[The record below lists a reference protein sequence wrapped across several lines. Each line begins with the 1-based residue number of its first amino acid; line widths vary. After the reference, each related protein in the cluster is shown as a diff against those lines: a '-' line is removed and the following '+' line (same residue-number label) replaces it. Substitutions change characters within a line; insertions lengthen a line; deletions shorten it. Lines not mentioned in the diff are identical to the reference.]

1 MTETN
6 DLLAPLSEKLEALK
20 KRQEIISLEILEL
33 GNEIK
38 QLKNLHESLPLEKEY
53 VSVTDFSEN
62 HSEAEAQNESR
73 NFGSTKPELPINR
86 PDYLAA
92 RPGRPI
98 KVKSDLEKFIG
109 ENLINKIGIAI
120 TVIGVAIGAKY
131 SIDHDLISPLA
142 RIVLAYLI
150 GLVLLGVGLKLKK
163 NYLSYSAVLVS
174 GAIAIVYFVTYL
186 AYSLYGFIPQSA
198 SFLMMVIFTA
208 GGVYTSIN
216 YNRQIIAHIGMVG
229 AYAVPFLLGDNSGSV
244 LILFSYIALINI
256 GILVISFRKYW
267 KPLYYVS
274 FIITWLTYFSWF
286 AEKFMKNGDFGIALT
301 FLTVFF
307 VIFYAV
313 LLAYKLLKKELFDIN
328 DVFLLLANSFIFYGL
343 GYSIFKTNDSAQNL
357 LGIFT
362 LINAA
367 IHLVVGVVI
376 YSQKLAD
383 KNLYYLVVGLVLTFI
398 TIAIPVQL
406 NGNWV
411 TLLWGGEAALLFWI
425 GRTKKIQFYEIIG
438 YVLILLTFISII
450 QDWTTVYD
458 CYIPGKP
465 ETKIVPLFNI
475 NFLTSFFVIA
485 SFGFIN
491 YLNSD
496 QKYPEAIG
504 SRVELER
511 IVSLLIPATL
521 LIVLYYSF
529 RIEIATYWNQL
540 YLDSSKLAENA
551 NHPISDHIQ
560 DSDLL
565 KFQSVWIINYSL
577 LMISLL
583 SFFNIKK
590 LKSFDLGVVTLILS
604 SICLVVFLVQ
614 GLSDLGSLRDSYI
627 NKTMSEYYPRT
638 SYNIGLRYI
647 CYSFVGLTL
656 YSMYK
661 YMIHELFQQTGVGL
675 KIVYDS
681 LLHITL
687 LWIASSELLSW
698 MEILKFSQSS
708 KLGLTILW
716 GVYALVVIV
725 LGIWKKKKH
734 LRVGAIA
741 LFGVTLYKLFFFDIS
756 DLDTIAKT
764 IVFLS
769 LGVLLLII
777 SFLYNKYKHL
787 ISD

>member
-1 MTETN
+1 M
-6 DLLAPLSEKLEALK
+6 
-20 KRQEIISLEILEL
+20 
-33 GNEIK
+33 
-38 QLKNLHESLPLEKEY
+38 
-53 VSVTDFSEN
+53 
-62 HSEAEAQNESR
+62 
-73 NFGSTKPELPINR
+73 
-86 PDYLAA
+86 
-92 RPGRPI
+92 
-98 KVKSDLEKFIG
+98 
-109 ENLINKIGIAI
+109 
-120 TVIGVAIGAKY
+120 
-131 SIDHDLISPLA
+131 
-142 RIVLAYLI
+142 
-150 GLVLLGVGLKLKK
+150 
-163 NYLSYSAVLVS
+163 
-174 GAIAIVYFVTYL
+174 
-186 AYSLYGFIPQSA
+186 
-198 SFLMMVIFTA
+198 
-208 GGVYTSIN
+208 
-216 YNRQIIAHIGMVG
+216 
-229 AYAVPFLLGDNSGSV
+229 
-244 LILFSYIALINI
+244 
-256 GILVISFRKYW
+256 
-267 KPLYYVS
+267 
-274 FIITWLTYFSWF
+274 
-286 AEKFMKNGDFGIALT
+286 
-301 FLTVFF
+301 
-307 VIFYAV
+307 
-313 LLAYKLLKKELFDIN
+313 
-328 DVFLLLANSFIFYGL
+328 
-343 GYSIFKTNDSAQNL
+343 
-357 LGIFT
+357 
-362 LINAA
+362 
-367 IHLVVGVVI
+367 
-376 YSQKLAD
+376 
-383 KNLYYLVVGLVLTFI
+383 
-398 TIAIPVQL
+398 
-406 NGNWV
+406 
-411 TLLWGGEAALLFWI
+411 
-425 GRTKKIQFYEIIG
+425 
-438 YVLILLTFISII
+438 
-450 QDWTTVYD
+450 
-458 CYIPGKP
+458 
-465 ETKIVPLFNI
+465 
-475 NFLTSFFVIA
+475 
-485 SFGFIN
+485 
-491 YLNSD
+491 
-496 QKYPEAIG
+496 
-504 SRVELER
+504 ELER